1 MKKECGKNIYKKR
14 RWKRKEKKPMT
25 KVTNDQN
32 KSRKVNYQ
40 DKDLLPTINTW
51 ISTVDNFCHVSLD

>member
-1 MKKECGKNIYKKR
+1 M
-14 RWKRKEKKPMT
+14 KEKKPMT